1 MHLLIS
7 LYAPSLGLSPLG
19 SPRPGMSA
27 SLRDAGDPERRADLA
42 AGRCVGGPRGSPGFP
57 GDLHGDTKR
66 SGAHGIMG
74 KA

>member
-7 LYAPSLGLSPLG
+7 LYAPSLGFSPLG

-42 AGRCVGGPRGSPGFP
+42 AGRCVGGPRGSRGGPA
-57 GDLHGDTKR
+57 R
-66 SGAHGIMG
+66 
-74 KA
+74 